1 MNTVENEQLQLAFNF
16 VEYTNKNI
24 FLTGKAGT
32 GKTTFLHNLRE
43 ISPKRMIVVA
53 PTGVAAINA
62 GGVTIHSFFQLPF
75 GPIVPNSLQNNKEAI
90 FRFNRDKIKIIKS
103 LDLLVIDEVSMVRA
117 DLLDG
122 IDSVLKRYKNNSK
135 PFGGVQLLMIGDL
148 QQLAPI
154 VKDEE
159 WTLLKPFYESAFF
172 FNSIALKKTDYISI
186 ELKHIYRQSNQEF
199 IEILNCIRENQ
210 LDLNTL
216 EKLNKQYIPNF
227 VPKSDD
233 GYITLTTHNY
243 QAQQINEKKLNE
255 IKEKS
260 KSFKAVIEGD
270 FPEYSYPTEK
280 ELILKVGAQIMFVK
294 NDPSPQKLY
303 YNGKIGTITGFDDEY
318 VYVKCKD
325 DNTVYEVESVVWKNL
340 IYSINDESKEIIE
353 TVTGTFKQLPLKLA
367 WAITIHKSQGLTFEK
382 AIVEAG
388 SAFAY
393 GQVYVALSRCKT
405 LEGLVLGSPISQKG
419 LFSDSEIS
427 AFNKAIE
434 QNPPEKIHLEKSKAD
449 YQLSLLIEL
458 FDYQSILSN
467 LFYLRKQLQENAS
480 IVLGNKA
487 EAANKIIETIKTE
500 IITIAERFNIQI
512 KQLLEQN
519 NDLENNLQL
528 QDRIK
533 KASVYFV
540 EKTDW
545 LDNEITN
552 ILVFHTDNKS
562 VLKTLVDIKDRTLK
576 EIFIKSACLKYCKD
590 GFKLKDFL
598 SIRAKS
604 AIEEKYVKPKLKPTV
619 ETSDVPVSL
628 HKELFIQLKEWRNML
643 ASELNQPHYM
653 ILSQIAISEIA
664 TKLPSSIQRLKLIN
678 GIGEKKIKQYGDE
691 ILELVITYMNE
702 NNIAV
707 PEPELVIHKPKKKA
721 EKVDTKKLSF
731 DLFKEGKTLSQIAS
745 ERALVI
751 ETIEGHLA
759 HYVGI
764 GELDINKVMA
774 KEKIKKI
781 SEYFIKADSIL
792 FAPAKEALGN
802 YASYGE
808 LKLVMNYLI
817 FSGKLKKE

>member
-90 FRFNRDKIKIIKS
+90 YRFNRDKIKIIKS

-122 IDSVLKRYKNNSK
+122 IDGVLRRYKNNSK
-135 PFGGVQLLMIGDL
+135 PFGGIQLLMIGDL

-172 FNSIALKKTDYISI
+172 FNSIALRKTDYISI

-199 IEILNCIRENQ
+199 IEILNCIRENK
-210 LDLNTL
+210 LNAETL

-227 VPKSDD
+227 VPKSNE

-255 IKEKS
+255 IKENS
-260 KSFKAVIEGD
+260 KNFKAIIEGD

-280 ELILKVGAQIMFVK
+280 ELVLKVGAQIMFVK

-303 YNGKIGTITGFDDEY
+303 YNGKIGTITGFEDDC
-318 VYVKCKD
+318 VMIKCKN
-325 DNTVYEVESVVWKNL
+325 DNSVYDVDAVIWKNMK
-340 IYSINDESKEIIE
+340 YSINDVSKEIIE

-382 AIVEAG
+382 AIIEAG

-434 QNPPEKIHLEKSKAD
+434 QNPPEKNHLEKSKAE

-458 FDYQSILSN
+458 FDFQSILSN

-480 IVLGNKA
+480 VVLGNKA
-487 EAANKIIETIKTE
+487 EATNKIIETVKTE
-500 IITIAERFNIQI
+500 IIIIAERFNNQI

-533 KASVYFV
+533 KASVYFA
-540 EKTDW
+540 EKTEW
-545 LDNEITN
+545 LDNEISAHLT
-552 ILVFHTDNKS
+552 FQTDNKS
-562 VLKTLVDIKDRTLK
+562 VLKTLVDIKDKILK
-576 EIFIKSACLKYCKD
+576 EVFIKAACLKYCKD

-598 SIRAKS
+598 SVRAKS
-604 AIEEKYVKPKLKPTV
+604 AIEEKYVRPKLKPTF
-619 ETSDVPVSL
+619 EISDMPVSL
-628 HKELFIQLKEWRNML
+628 HKELFIQLKEWRNNL
-643 ASELNQPHYM
+643 ATELNQQHYM

-664 TKLPSSIQRLKLIN
+664 TKLPSTIPLLKLIN
-678 GIGEKKIKQYGDE
+678 GIGDKKIKQYGEE
-691 ILELVITYMNE
+691 ILDIVITYLNE
-702 NNIAV
+702 NNIPV
-707 PEPELVIHKPKKKA
+707 PEPELVIERPKKKT
-721 EKVDTKKLSF
+721 EKIDSKKLSF
-731 DLFKEGKTLSQIAS
+731 DLYKEGKTLEQIAI
-745 ERALVI
+745 EREMVV
-751 ETIEGHLA
+751 ETIAGHLA
-759 HYVGI
+759 HYVEI
-764 GELDINKVMA
+764 GELDINKVMP
-774 KEKIKKI
+774 KEKIDKI
-781 SEYFIKADSIL
+781 SEYFLKSESIL
-792 FAPAKEALGN
+792 LAPAKETLGE

-808 LKLVMNYLI
+808 LKLVMNHLV
-817 FSGKLKKE
+817 FLGKIKKL